1 MEHINVSRMVKQK
14 INFTK
19 IRFNQMKRI
28 IIISNHSSSLINF
41 RGHLLKTLVNKGH
54 EVMAIAPLDEH
65 ADIVSRQLKK
75 IGVLFKDYSLSRG
88 SLNFLRE
95 YNSYCAIRD
104 IIKNYKPHIVIA
116 YTVKPVIYTGIAM
129 RYFSE
134 VKYYPLITGLG
145 YGFTEGGGIKRNLI
159 KHLMIFLYK
168 QALKYPYRII
178 FQNNDDKNLFRKLK
192 IISDDIKTNII
203 HGSGVDLKNFP
214 LRFLPKKP
222 VFLML
227 SRLLIDK
234 GVREYFEAARIV
246 KSQFPNVV
254 FQLAGRIDS
263 NPSSISFN
271 ELNFHI
277 KEGFIKYLGEI
288 SSVQKSLAACRF
300 YVLPS
305 YREGTPRSVLEALA
319 TGRPIITT
327 DVAGCR
333 ETVIHEKNGL
343 LVAPRNSKSLAYAMI
358 KLIKKTEYGIQK
370 MGRESYILAKKK
382 YDIEKVNKNL
392 IDMLNL

>member
-28 IIISNHSSSLINF
+28 IIISNYSSTLINF
-41 RGHLLKTLVNKGH
+41 RGHLLKTLVNKGY
-54 EVMAIAPLDEH
+54 EVMAIAPHDEH
-65 ADIVSRQLKK
+65 ADTVSNQLKK
-75 IGVLFKDYSLSRG
+75 IGVLFKNYSLSRG

-116 YTVKPVIYTGIAM
+116 YTAKPVIYTGIAM

-145 YGFTEGGGIKRNLI
+145 YGFTEGGGVKRNFI
-159 KHLMIFLYK
+159 RQIMIFLYK
-168 QALKYPYRII
+168 RALKYPYRII
-178 FQNNDDKNLFRKLK
+178 FQNTDDKNLFHKLK
-192 IISDDIKTNII
+192 IVPDNVKTNII

-227 SRLLIDK
+227 ARLLVDK
-234 GVREYFEAARIV
+234 GVREYIEAARIV
-246 KSQFPNVV
+246 KSQFPNAV

-271 ELNFHI
+271 ELNLHI
-277 KEGFIKYLGEI
+277 KEGFIEYLGEI

-327 DVAGCR
+327 DVPGCR
-333 ETVIHEKNGL
+333 ETVIHGKNGL
-343 LVAPRNSKSLAYAMI
+343 LVAPRDSRSLAYAMV
-358 KLIKKTEYGIQK
+358 KLLKETDDKIES
-370 MGRESYILAKKK
+370 MSRESYILAKKK
-382 YDIEKVNKNL
+382 YDVKKVNKNL
-392 IDMLNL
+392 IDILNL